1 MSAARL
7 WETVEA
13 AWVML
18 GLGTK
23 QEVDVA
29 RPEEEGGPSREG
41 DSPEAEGFMEEA
53 LPCLD
58 AVYAFALRLVSGDR
72 HEAEDLTQ
80 ETFLKAHRAW
90 DSYQRGTRVKSWLF
104 TICRNTHLQRRKLSR
119 NRNERPATDLDTGIE
134 DLSAASLLVE
144 RGHDPESRFFEALID
159 DEVLAAIDELP
170 DEYREALVLSD
181 LGDLRYAEVAEV
193 LGVPVGTVKSRL
205 FRARRLLQEA
215 LRDFAIEH
223 GYVEG
228 GGA

>member
-13 AWVML
+13 AWAML

-23 QEVDVA
+23 QEVHEARSEETADVSQETD
-29 RPEEEGGPSREG
+29 P
-41 DSPEAEGFMEEA
+41 PEAQGFMEEA
-53 LPCLD
+53 LPWLD
-58 AVYAFALRLVSGDR
+58 AVYAFALRLASGDR

-80 ETFLKAHRAW
+80 ETFLKAHRGW
-90 DSYQRGTRVKSWLF
+90 DSYERGTRVKSWLF
-104 TICRNTHLQRRKLSR
+104 TICRNTHLQRRQLGR
-119 NRNERPATDLDTGIE
+119 NRNERPATDLQTGIE
-134 DLSAASLLVE
+134 DLSAASMLVG
-144 RGHDPESRFFEALID
+144 RGPDPESRFFEALID
-159 DEVLAAIDELP
+159 EEVVAAIDELP

-223 GYVEG
+223 GYVEEG
-228 GGA
+228 ES